1 MGVTDLLL
9 VSCCLMVDEWRSFLR
24 VSCLA
29 HIVYSAVRRMVDM
42 LALTNMTVTV
52 HTLLLMIFR
61 AKLTDLRALVIII
74 PRLVHLTSA
83 ENDGFVHCL
92 SPLSIFIT
100 GGIMVEAVFI
110 FKKVIILFPVL
121 WVVLFHSLC

>member
-1 MGVTDLLL
+1 
-9 VSCCLMVDEWRSFLR
+9 
-24 VSCLA
+24 
-29 HIVYSAVRRMVDM
+29 M

-52 HTLLLMIFR
+52 HTLLLMIFW
-61 AKLTDLRALVIII
+61 AKLTDLRALVFII

-92 SPLSIFIT
+92 SPFSIFIT

-110 FKKVIILFPVL
+110 FKEVIVFFPVL
-121 WVVLFHSLC
+121 WVVLFHCLCQLSIYGWSNFLGNCVLNLRLR